1 MTRDEGSPVDPATA
15 VRDVPG
21 ADQPPTNPAE
31 QVQSDLEG
39 RRQWRAA
46 QGVLAHMS
54 GCTPRRAGMIL
65 LNSGERW
72 GLESTAAV
80 GGFFLA
86 GVAAADADPET
97 AAELRRMVAAAG
109 NPGDPVS
116 NDPNPVD
123 PNPVDLTSVGATIAS
138 PATEGGDRSRPVA
151 QARGLGGGLGIVFVG
166 ELDASSAPLLTSAL
180 NENAEAEGKN
190 VPFVLDLRDLTFC
203 DEAGLWALVEVHTR
217 VRGSGGRLHVNP
229 PTRLGPRLILHR
241 GVEGRRLPPVFSRP
255 VRRAAPVPGRDA
267 PAAPR
272 TWVAPQRTGSLVEH
286 RPSSPPPPPRPPHP
300 QGFLT
305 EGVAAVGALIVLAPP
320 GGQDREVAAAIAVY
334 LARMSCAGRP
344 RVLLVD
350 LRWCRTPS
358 QGRWWITQVLRHPLP
373 AGSRVLATNAPQP
386 RRALPE
392 GVTVLPRGQDPVLAV
407 RAAYRDVVRPVP
419 A

>member
-15 VRDVPG
+15 VREVPG
-21 ADQPPTNPAE
+21 ADQPLTSPAE

-65 LNSGERW
+65 LSSGERW
-72 GLESTAAV
+72 GLKSTAAV

-97 AAELRRMVAAAG
+97 AAELRRMVAAAS

-123 PNPVDLTSVGATIAS
+123 PNPVDLTSMGATIAS

-151 QARGLGGGLGIVFVG
+151 DARGLGGGLGIVFVG

-180 NENAEAEGKN
+180 NENAEAEGKH

-203 DEAGLWALVEVHTR
+203 DEAGLWALVAVHAR
-217 VRGSGGRLHVNP
+217 VRGSGGLLHVNP
-229 PTRLGPRLILHR
+229 PTRLAPRLTLHR
-241 GVEGRRLPPVFSRP
+241 GVEGRRLPPVFIRP
-255 VRRAAPVPGRDA
+255 VRGGGPGPPRDA
-267 PAAPR
+267 PAGQR
-272 TWVAPQRTGSLVEH
+272 TWVAPQRTGSRVEH
-286 RPSSPPPPPRPPHP
+286 RPPSPPPTPHPPRP

-320 GGQDREVAAAIAVY
+320 GGQDQDVAAAIAAY
-334 LARMSCAGRP
+334 LARVSRAGRP
-344 RVLLVD
+344 RVLVVD

-358 QGRWWITQVLRHPLP
+358 DGRWWIAQVLRHPLP
-373 AGSRVLATNAPQP
+373 AGSRVLATNALPSGQP
-386 RRALPE
+386 LPA
-392 GVTVLPRGQDPVLAV
+392 GVTMVPRGQDPVAVV
-407 RAAYRDVVRPVP
+407 RAGYRDVVRPLP